1 MERRFMEKSHVVV
14 DVGPSTIIV
23 LCEII
28 LIVLK
33 LTSQIQYS
41 WELILSPIILVI
53 GGAVLILLSTL
64 VKLLKSYLF

>member
-1 MERRFMEKSHVVV
+1 MEKSHVVV